1 MWLCVFFRAFVK
13 CTFLCHSGIPADPLF
28 HILWWKSW
36 ICMWKDIFS
45 YKTIINQ
52 IDAHWIKRVLF
63 SQLRSIMMIC
73 LLSVLFGLLETR
85 SGGGSG
91 GSCPVPSRELESQG
105 LMLSHIQEERR
116 RPRRCVSSARVSC
129 VILFVTVSSFDDG
142 WTSASD
148 RRNIPVCQIWNY
160 INASRDSCLL
170 HLTRFQKNNKNR
182 CDVTNIPAV
191 IPDSWEIQRK
201 GPNVLSHVSAH
212 LPGEQTWNSEEEECF
227 PFTNLTNLGKKKKIL
242 SPERLAGGNERGAA
256 AVCTMRSLL
265 MWANPTSNL
274 WEGNLWQQANSSKKK
289 QTFQPINGLIVW
301 IKLKHYKDLLL
312 GAPSIWLQEG
322 EGAVGCLLT
331 GAKLHPDVWNCSENV
346 TAARAVISK

>member
-129 VILFVTVSSFDDG
+129 VILFVTL
-142 WTSASD
+142 SA
-148 RRNIPVCQIWNY
+148 RLM
-160 INASRDSCLL
+160 A
-170 HLTRFQKNNKNR
+170 
-182 CDVTNIPAV
+182 A
-191 IPDSWEIQRK
+191 
-201 GPNVLSHVSAH
+201 G
-212 LPGEQTWNSEEEECF
+212 LP
-227 PFTNLTNLGKKKKIL
+227 
-242 SPERLAGGNERGAA
+242 
-256 AVCTMRSLL
+256 
-265 MWANPTSNL
+265 
-274 WEGNLWQQANSSKKK
+274 
-289 QTFQPINGLIVW
+289 
-301 IKLKHYKDLLL
+301 
-312 GAPSIWLQEG
+312 
-322 EGAVGCLLT
+322 LLT
-331 GAKLHPDVWNCSENV
+331 GGTSQSVRLEITLTPREIHVCSTSHGFKKQQEPVWCYKHSCSHSRLVRNPVERSECPQSCFRSFAWRTNMKQWGGRMFSFHEFDKFGEKKKNPVPGEARRWEWEGSCSCVYNEV
-346 TAARAVISK
+346 TADVSESHKQSLGRQLVATG